1 MWLPEEVLQQLAEVE
16 VARVTQANKYLEELS
31 KTIRYNETPCKG
43 SPKFGSHPLRDAEV
57 EGGRTDRK
65 LRAWRKQRK
74 RPPRECMTDSCLKGL
89 RQRILWAMRQGSRW
103 TRHCSWV
110 PCLAPLRSQEV
121 CHIGPH
127 RKSHKTPCRSC
138 PPNRTCRSR
147 QSAHPYSSVGFAS
160 KCMRHPWEGT
170 IHQHTA
176 IWADHRRRTARPVRD
191 CTAIASLV
199 APCHSGEIQVRT
211 ARDCN
216 HHQSCDPQHA
226 MSFAEAA
233 QAMSKEIPLAEISSD
248 TPSPARIRPPPQPKR
263 KVVEKWSLFEALS
276 QPGGRH
282 RPPQKLPRTRR
293 FQKIPHQLPYR
304 PGMQSGAELWQLDAE
319 LLGLSFNGP
328 NGQLNVLGKWGRS
341 GIIPALHCFRARM
354 GGTLRLDHGKH

>member
-1 MWLPEEVLQQLAEVE
+1 MWLPEEVFQQLAEVE
-16 VARVTQANKYLEELS
+16 VAHLTQANKYLEEFIQNNKVQRDPVQGKS
-31 KTIRYNETPCKG
+31 EIRLP
-43 SPKFGSHPLRDAEV
+43 SDADV

-65 LRAWRKQRK
+65 LRAWCKQRK

-89 RQRILWAMRQGSRW
+89 RQRTLWAMRQGSTWHRW

-127 RKSHKTPCRSC
+127 RESRTTPRRSC

-211 ARDCN
+211 AC
-216 HHQSCDPQHA
+216 
-226 MSFAEAA
+226 AEAA
-233 QAMSKEIPLAEISSD
+233 QAMSKEIQLSLGPDAGPNDDSTQVGEAARAREPRSRYRPDGSRRRTQANLQQRRKAKQEGRLLGD
-248 TPSPARIRPPPQPKR
+248 TPRAP
-263 KVVEKWSLFEALS
+263 L
-276 QPGGRH
+276 
-282 RPPQKLPRTRR
+282 
-293 FQKIPHQLPYR
+293 
-304 PGMQSGAELWQLDAE
+304 
-319 LLGLSFNGP
+319 NGP
-328 NGQLNVLGKWGRS
+328 
-341 GIIPALHCFRARM
+341 
-354 GGTLRLDHGKH
+354 